1 MSIEFKI
8 INEIFGRRAGAAANV
23 LLGIGDDAAL
33 TRIPDGCDL
42 VTATDALVEGT
53 HFLAG
58 APARSV
64 GHRSLAVNLSDL
76 AAMSAQ
82 PLWASLALGLP
93 HYDRA
98 WLEEFAEGFFALAD
112 RYAVRLIGGDTVRSS
127 NLFAAITVQGF
138 VPQGAGVRRSGAR
151 PGDLIFVT
159 GHPGDAA
166 AGRHLMAA
174 QPAPA
179 QSGGHAADSL
189 YRKFC
194 FPEPRLAAGQLLRSA
209 ASAMID
215 LSDGLHADLGRLLAA
230 SNAGAILD
238 VTRLPLSAEIRRT
251 FDFHSAIAFALCGGE
266 DYELCF
272 TLPPEKLAVLHG
284 LDEQADCV
292 FTMIGEVSSKGE
304 LEWTESGERYTVPT
318 SGFEHFE

>member
-8 INEIFGRRAGAAANV
+8 INEIFGRRAGAAADV

-33 TRIPDGCDL
+33 TRIPEGYDL

-53 HFLAG
+53 HFLTD

-76 AAMSAQ
+76 AAMSAE

-93 HYDRA
+93 RYDRA
-98 WLEEFAEGFFALAD
+98 WLEEFAEGFFTLAE
-112 RYAVRLIGGDTVRSS
+112 RYAVCLIGGDTVRSG
-127 NLFAAITVQGF
+127 NLFAAITVQGC

-166 AGRHLMAA
+166 AGRQLL
-174 QPAPA
+174 
-179 QSGGHAADSL
+179 AADPVQQLSGDDAADAL

-194 FPEPRLAAGQLLRSA
+194 FPEPRLAAGKLLRFV

-230 SNAGAILD
+230 SNAGATLD
-238 VTRLPLSAEIRRT
+238 VARLPLSAEIRKT
-251 FDFHSAIAFALCGGE
+251 FDFHSAIAFALSGGE

-272 TLPPEKLAVLHG
+272 TIPPEKLAMLDG

-292 FTMIGEVSSKGE
+292 FTMIGEVSNEGA
-304 LEWTESGERYTVPT
+304 LRWTESGDPYTVPM